1 MVCTRHWRYN
11 SPAKNKGFVMAR
23 GERQYNRIKHL
34 EKALE
39 SGALAQVRRI
49 LNSDLQAADVA
60 HLLESSPPKERN
72 LLWELIDEENE
83 GEVLQ
88 NLSDE
93 LQSWLLN
100 RMSVEEV
107 ANAMIDLDA
116 DDVADLLQNLP
127 NKVTQEVL
135 FTMDSQDR
143 TRVEAVL
150 SYPEDS
156 AGGLMNT
163 DTITVR
169 PDITL
174 EVVLRYLRR
183 HRSLPEMTDNLL
195 VVNRRDEFI
204 GSLPINK
211 LLVSDAETTVREVM
225 NTDVISIPA
234 EMEDSEVAQLFERHD
249 LISAPVI
256 DSHSGHLLGRITI
269 DDVVDVIR
277 EDADHSLMSMAGL
290 DEDED
295 TFAPAFKTSR
305 RRAVWLGINLL
316 TALLAST
323 VIGLFQGTIDQVVAL
338 AVLMPIVASMGG
350 VAGSQTL
357 TLVIRGQ
364 AMGHIGSGNVSWLMN
379 REFLVGLSNGIL
391 WASVLAL
398 VTYLWFGDV
407 QISIIIA
414 MAIVINLIVATL
426 AGAFLPIML
435 KHFGIDPALSGS
447 VVLTTITD
455 VVGFFAFLGLAAS
468 FYL

>member
-1 MVCTRHWRYN
+1 M
-11 SPAKNKGFVMAR
+11 SR
-23 GERQYNRIKHL
+23 GEHKHSKL
-34 EKALE
+34 VHLGVALE

-72 LLWELIDEENE
+72 LLWDLIDEENE

-88 NLSDE
+88 HLNDE

-107 ANAMIDLDA
+107 ANAMSDLDT
-116 DDVADLLQNLP
+116 DDVADLLQILP
-127 NKVTQEVL
+127 DTVTQEVL
-135 FTMDSQDR
+135 TTMDSQDR
-143 TRVEAVL
+143 ARIEAIL

-163 DTITVR
+163 DTVTVR

-183 HRSLPEMTDNLL
+183 HRSLPDMTDNLL

-204 GSLPINK
+204 GLLPISK
-211 LLVSDAETTVREVM
+211 ILVSDGDTTVREVM
-225 NTDVISIPA
+225 NTDVITIPA
-234 EMEDSEVAQLFERHD
+234 DMPDTQVAQLFERHD

-256 DSHSGHLLGRITI
+256 DEKTYKLLGRITI

-277 EDADHSLMSMAGL
+277 EGADHSLMSMAGL

-316 TALLAST
+316 TAFLASA
-323 VIGLFQGTIDQVVAL
+323 VIGLFQGTIDKVVAL

-350 VAGSQTL
+350 IAGSQTL

-364 AMGHIGSGNVSWLMN
+364 AIGHIDNNNIGWLLN
-379 REFLVGLSNGIL
+379 REFIVGLSNGLL
-391 WASVLAL
+391 WAVVIALA
-398 VTYLWFGDV
+398 TYAWFQDI
-407 QISIIIA
+407 QISVIIGIAIII
-414 MAIVINLIVATL
+414 NLVVAAL
-426 AGAFLPIML
+426 SGAFLPILL
-435 KHFGIDPALSGS
+435 KRLNIDPALAGG

>member
-1 MVCTRHWRYN
+1 
-11 SPAKNKGFVMAR
+11 MAR

-72 LLWELIDEENE
+72 LLWELIDDENE

-100 RMSVEEV
+100 RMSVKEV
-107 ANAMIDLDA
+107 ANAMTDLDA

-195 VVNRRDEFI
+195 VVNRHDEFI
-204 GSLPINK
+204 GSLSINK

-256 DSHSGHLLGRITI
+256 DSHTGHLLGRITI

-316 TALLAST
+316 TALLASA

-364 AMGHIGSGNVSWLMN
+364 AIGHIGSSNVSWLLN
-379 REFLVGLSNGIL
+379 REFLVGLSNGVL
-391 WASVLAL
+391 WASVIAL
-398 VTYLWFGDV
+398 VTYLWFGDI

-414 MAIVINLIVATL
+414 MAIVINLVVATL